1 MPTFA
6 AVDIGSNSVRLKIA
20 RLQAGR
26 LRALHEDREVT
37 RLGAGVFGSGFL
49 TPDSMAETVK
59 VLRRFHRATQ
69 QIVTDKVRVVATSA
83 LRDARNSQA
92 FLEWVRSATGW
103 WVEIISGV
111 EEARLIHLGLVAGS
125 RVDSS
130 PTLMMDLGGG
140 SCELTISHKG
150 HIRDAVSLP
159 LGAVRLTNEFLRHDP
174 VRKGEL
180 KRLRGFVTREVNR
193 IVDRISTAKVKN
205 VIATSGTAAALA
217 AVASHLRRGGSRQR
231 SIVSRAEMTRIAKRL
246 ARLPVAER
254 RKIEGIG
261 PRRAEIIVAG
271 AAVYHELLDRLH
283 LKGFRY
289 SPLGLRD
296 GILAQMAADYDRSTR
311 SGRQIESERW
321 ESIMKAVGHYHVDR
335 KHALD
340 VRNAADFLFSSLR
353 SLHGLP
359 SEYREWLAS
368 AAMLYEVGDFV
379 NRNGRHRHTHYIIS
393 NSEILGY
400 TPQQRRIIAAIAR
413 YLGKTRPTMEDGP
426 MKSIESTERADVQKA
441 IVLLRLARA
450 LNLGRSRAVERVRV
464 GVRSAE
470 VKLTLIPRRRMGV
483 DLELWAI
490 EKECDYFR
498 EVFGR
503 ELSTAVS

>member
-26 LRALHEDREVT
+26 LRPLHEDREVT
-37 RLGAGVFGSGFL
+37 RLGQGVFGTGFL
-49 TPDSMAETVK
+49 TPESMAETVR
-59 VLRRFHRATQ
+59 VLRRFHRTTQ
-69 QIVTDKVRVVATSA
+69 QIVTDNVRVVATSA

-103 WVEIISGV
+103 RVEIVSGV
-111 EEARLIHLGLVAGS
+111 EEARLIHLGLVSGP
-125 RVDSS
+125 RVDRS
-130 PTLMMDLGGG
+130 PTLMIDLGGG
-140 SCELTISHKG
+140 SCELTVSHRG

-180 KRLRGFVTREVNR
+180 KRLRGFVTREANR
-193 IVDRISTAKVKN
+193 VVDRIASARVRN

-217 AVASHLRRGGSRQR
+217 GVARHLRRTRSGSRVLVTR
-231 SIVSRAEMTRIAKRL
+231 DEMKRIARRL

-271 AAVYHELLDRLH
+271 AIVYYELLDRLR

-296 GILAQMAADYDRSTR
+296 GVLAQMAADYDRSTR

-321 ESIMKAVGHYHVDR
+321 ESILKAVDHYRIDR
-335 KHALD
+335 KHAVD
-340 VRNAADFLFSSLR
+340 VRNAATSLFNALR
-353 SLHGLP
+353 SLHRLP
-359 SEYREWLAS
+359 PEYGEWLSA
-368 AAMLYEVGDFV
+368 AAMLYEVGDYV
-379 NRNGRHRHTHYIIS
+379 NRNGHHRHTHYIIS

-413 YLGKTRPTMEDGP
+413 YLGKSRPTVEDGP
-426 MKSIESTERADVQKA
+426 MKVIDSADRADVQKA
-441 IVLLRLARA
+441 VVLLRMARA
-450 LNLGRSRAVERVRV
+450 LNLSRSRAVEKVRIRVHA
-464 GVRSAE
+464 AE
-470 VKLTLIPRRRMGV
+470 VKLSLVPRRRLGM

-490 EKECDYFR
+490 EKERDYFR